1 MKKYLLTLSV
11 LLIAVAI
18 TSFCPQ
24 EKGWSE
30 FSPSNSNCS
39 VLMPGEPAL
48 KEKVLNSDLGEIK
61 LVMYM
66 YQPPKDGNDPNVA
79 YAISYMDYP
88 ADRITSDSTQLIK
101 AFFDNAR
108 DGAIRSIQGKL
119 LTEEIIKYKQYPGRE
134 QRIDF
139 RNGMV
144 VIKYRHYLVKNRL
157 YSLQVITP
165 TENNFNKSINK
176 FLDSFK
182 VLNE

>member
-1 MKKYLLTLSV
+1 MKNYLLSLSV
-11 LLIAVAI
+11 LIIAVAI

-24 EKGWSE
+24 TNDWKE
-30 FSPSNSNCS
+30 FSPSKSDCA
-39 VLMPGEPAL
+39 VLMPGEPEMR
-48 KEKVLNSDLGEIK
+48 EKLLNSDLGEIK
-61 LVMYM
+61 LILYM
-66 YQPPKDGNDPNVA
+66 YQPPKDGSDPNVA
-79 YAISYMDYP
+79 YAVSYMDYP
-88 ADRITSDSTQLIK
+88 ADRITSDSSQLIK

-139 RNGMV
+139 RNGMA

-182 VLNE
+182 LLNE